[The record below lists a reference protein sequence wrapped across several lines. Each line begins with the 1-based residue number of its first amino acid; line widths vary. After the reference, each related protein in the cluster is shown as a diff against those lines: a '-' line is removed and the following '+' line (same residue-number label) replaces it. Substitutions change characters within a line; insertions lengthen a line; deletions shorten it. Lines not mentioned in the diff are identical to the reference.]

1 VETLPTGR
9 AVGTTVFTYTGVDEV
24 REPFEGQCW
33 HEGSTTRVQGAAD
46 TAVIGLAIAPERA
59 RLTLEDGEVS
69 ATAVLTTGRYQVEG
83 GHLSLSAG
91 LTQDGERV
99 GAVQLEVDC
108 GG

>member
-9 AVGTTVFTYTGVDEV
+9 ATGTTVLTYTGVDE
-24 REPFEGQCW
+24 
-33 HEGSTTRVQGAAD
+33 
-46 TAVIGLAIAPERA
+46 
-59 RLTLEDGEVS
+59 
-69 ATAVLTTGRYQVEG
+69 VEG

-99 GAVQLEVDC
+99 GSVQLEVDC